1 MGPDLTT
8 MMLPHLWL
16 VAASLLAF
24 TAPSVGELDPRSGRE
39 TFEPSIDSAWRI
51 GAGRH
56 HVDRLAAR
64 LRTAHVSLCLF

>member
-24 TAPSVGELDPRSGRE
+24 TAPLVGELEPRSGRV
-39 TFEPSIDSAWRI
+39 TSEPSIASASRI
-51 GAGRH
+51 GSGRH
-56 HVDRLAAR
+56 HLDRLAVR
-64 LRTAHVSLCLF
+64 LRIAHVSLCLF